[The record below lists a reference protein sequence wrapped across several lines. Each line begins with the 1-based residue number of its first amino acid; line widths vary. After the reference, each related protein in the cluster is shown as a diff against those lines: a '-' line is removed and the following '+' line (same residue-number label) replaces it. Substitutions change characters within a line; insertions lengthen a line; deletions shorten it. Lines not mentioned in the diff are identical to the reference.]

1 MPTCCAFVVLR
12 KEKKQMRMREGYNMK
27 SRKEQA
33 LEKLRNCNIGE
44 LGEIVIWID
53 ELLIAEG
60 VI

>member
-1 MPTCCAFVVLR
+1 
-12 KEKKQMRMREGYNMK
+12 MRMREGYNMK